1 MATTFSRDDF
11 CYYLSLLKTIKGPME
26 PIKEILTQLVGYKGE
41 QHIKNIL
48 KRIVTARIETERET
62 DNDWWSDFDPN
73 NPAGVIVELTD
84 IIHLIKTIVH
94 GRQTNEESKQK
105 MLNGAHGAM
114 ASLEE
119 ELADGKIDEGKYL
132 DMCNVLKISC
142 QAYTKLVDLPRGGR
156 YKSGLVFTDD
166 EMLLSLEVVK

>member
-1 MATTFSRDDF
+1 MAA
-11 CYYLSLLKTIKGPME
+11 IKN
-26 PIKEILTQLVGYKGE
+26 ILTKLVGSKGE

-48 KRIVTARIETERET
+48 KRIVTARIQNDGRET
-62 DNDWWSDFDPN
+62 DYDWWFDFDTD

-84 IIHLIKTIVH
+84 IIHLIKMIVH
-94 GRQTNEESKQK
+94 GRQTTDCSKEH

-119 ELADGKIDEGKYL
+119 DLADEKIDEGKYL
-132 DMCNVLKISC
+132 SMCNMLKISC

-166 EMLLSLEVVK
+166 EMRLSLEVIK